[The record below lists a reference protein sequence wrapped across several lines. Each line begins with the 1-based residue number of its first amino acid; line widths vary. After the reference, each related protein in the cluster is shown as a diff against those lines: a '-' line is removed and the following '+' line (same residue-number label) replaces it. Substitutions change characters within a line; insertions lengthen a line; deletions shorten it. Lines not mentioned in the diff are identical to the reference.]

1 LKGKTVLR
9 SLIAP
14 TAPDEDGNIVLRRNL
29 SFESLEA
36 AFTGGETMWLD
47 LTDPTSEEIDWLEA
61 TFRLHPAVVTD
72 LKREDRRPTLLVYPD
87 YLFLSLFEPR
97 TQQRKILSDEIHV
110 LFSNQFFI
118 TVRKDSKSAVDAAYE
133 RAAQVPTSWNQSIS
147 YLLYLTTQSVI
158 DAYYPL
164 LDKIS
169 DQLSVMEENIMMN
182 GGKILEKDVFR
193 IKQQLIT
200 LRQMVSP
207 QREVLSA
214 VIGEERLSKN
224 VESRDLF
231 RHLYERLLRIYDV
244 IDSQRD
250 LSNNVLDLIQSR
262 ESSKVADAVSRL
274 TLLSMVFLPLT
285 FLIGLFGLNFVTTD
299 PELRIPLPGGIVL
312 LAIVVSTLALAGLL
326 AWLFRK
332 QGWL

>member
-1 LKGKTVLR
+1 MLR

-14 TAPDEDGNIVLRRNL
+14 AAVDEDGELALRRNL
-29 SFESLEA
+29 TMESIEA
-36 AFTGGETMWLD
+36 ALDAGENMWLD
-47 LTDPTSEEIDWLEA
+47 VTDPTPEEIDWLER
-61 TFRLHPAVVTD
+61 TFRLHPAVVSD

-97 TQQRKILSDEIHV
+97 TQQRKILTDELHCLIGT
-110 LFSNQFFI
+110 QFFI
-118 TVRKDSKSAVDAAYE
+118 TVRKGASKSALDIAYE
-133 RAAQVPTSWNQSIS
+133 RAAQIPTSWHTSVP
-147 YLLYLTTQSVI
+147 YLLYLTAQSVI

-164 LDKIS
+164 LDKVS
-169 DQLSVMEENIMMN
+169 DQLNVMEESIMMN

-193 IKQQLIT
+193 IKQQLIS
-200 LRQMVSP
+200 LRQMVAP

-224 VESRDLF
+224 TESRDLF
-231 RHLYERLLRIYDV
+231 RHLYERLLRVYDV

-262 ESSKVADAVSRL
+262 ESSKVADAVTRL

-285 FLIGLFGLNFVTTD
+285 FLIGLFGLNFITTD
-299 PELRIPLPGGIVL
+299 PELSIPLPGGVVL
-312 LAIVVSTLALAGLL
+312 MGIIFSTLAIAALL
-326 AWLFRK
+326 AWFFRR

>member
-1 LKGKTVLR
+1 MLR

-14 TAPDEDGNIVLRRNL
+14 ITADEDGNITLRRNL
-29 SFESLEA
+29 TFESLEA
-36 AFTGGETMWLD
+36 ALDDGEVMWLD
-47 LTDPTSEEIDWLEA
+47 LTEPTSEEIDWLER
-61 TFRLHPAVVTD
+61 TLKLHPAVVTD

-97 TQQRKILSDEIHV
+97 TQQRKIMTDEIHV
-110 LFSNQFFI
+110 LFGSQFFV
-118 TVRKDSKSAVDAAYE
+118 TVRKEGKSAVDSAYE
-133 RAAQVPTSWNQSIS
+133 RAAQVPVSWNQSVA

-158 DAYYPL
+158 DAFYPL

-169 DQLSVMEENIMMN
+169 DQLNDMEESIMMN
-182 GGKILEKDVFR
+182 GAEIKEKDVFR

-200 LRQMVSP
+200 LRQMVAP

-231 RHLYERLLRIYDV
+231 RHLYERLLRVYDV

-250 LSNNVLDLIQSR
+250 LSNNVLELLQSR
-262 ESSKVADAVSRL
+262 ESAKVADAVSRL

-312 LAIVVSTLALAGLL
+312 LAIVASTLLLAGLL
-326 AWLFRK
+326 AWFFRR